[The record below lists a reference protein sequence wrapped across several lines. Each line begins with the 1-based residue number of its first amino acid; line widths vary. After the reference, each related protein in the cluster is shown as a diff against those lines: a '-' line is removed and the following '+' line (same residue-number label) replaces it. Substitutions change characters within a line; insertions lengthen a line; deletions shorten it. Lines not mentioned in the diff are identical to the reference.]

1 MADPGAPMS
10 DSHGG
15 NAAHPKLAHAKE
27 AVVHELRQYL
37 VVAAYLWLLLFV
49 IALVQDDVLKGAHM
63 QLIRQ
68 GFVLVNALVLG
79 KVMLIAV
86 DLQLGAKVKS
96 QPLIWPIL
104 FDALI
109 LSILFIVVKV
119 LEEGIKGMID
129 GKRFMDSLPLIGGGG
144 VEGVLAAALIGFV
157 ATIPFFAVVH
167 LERAL
172 GPGKLQSLLFDK
184 SEG

>member
-1 MADPGAPMS
+1 MSYS
-10 DSHGG
+10 DSG
-15 NAAHPKLAHAKE
+15 NAAHPKLEHAKE
-27 AVVHELRQYL
+27 AVVHELRQYF
-37 VVAAYLWLLLFV
+37 VIAAYLWLLLFV

-96 QPLIWPIL
+96 TPLIWPIL

-109 LSILFIVVKV
+109 LSILFILVKC

-129 GKRFMDSLPLIGGGG
+129 GKRFMDSLPIIGGGG
-144 VEGVLAAALIGFV
+144 IEGVLAAALVGFI

-172 GPGKLQSLLFDK
+172 GPGKLQAMLFDTPQ
-184 SEG
+184 G